1 MELTGRIIKN
11 AEVRNVRNDKKVVSF
26 TVVEN
31 NSYKPKNGERVDV
44 PTFFNCSYWISDKIA
59 EHLTKGS
66 VVQLAGHVGVNVYNN
81 MEGKALGYLTYHVN
95 SIKILH
101 KARVEA
107 TAALRKP
114 KKGKDEKDDLPF

>member
-1 MELTGRIIKN
+1 MELTGRIIKD
-11 AEVRNVRNDKKVVSF
+11 AEVRSVKNDKQVVSF

-66 VVQLAGHVGVNVYNN
+66 VVQLAGRVGVNVYNN

-101 KARVEA
+101 KAKAEA
-107 TAALRKP
+107 NGSSN
-114 KKGKDEKDDLPF
+114 KKDGKKKKDDLPF

>member
-1 MELTGRIIKN
+1 MELTGRIIKD
-11 AEVRNVRNDKKVVSF
+11 AEVRNVKNEKKVVSF

-31 NSYKPKNGERVDV
+31 NSYKPKNGDRVDV

-66 VVQLAGHVGVNVYNN
+66 VVQLAGRVGLNVYNN

-95 SIKILH
+95 SVKILH
-101 KARVEA
+101 KAKGEV
-107 TAALRKP
+107 TTSKKP
-114 KKGKDEKDDLPF
+114 KDSKPEKDDLPF